1 MTTPRRSGFWPWFVE
16 GLSIL
21 LLVWL
26 LFAVVSGLG
35 RTFFTLQP
43 STEVSSV
50 AALSHDGSSQHHMS
64 LYLCVDAGNDTVDGT
79 VVIDLSSK
87 DINLHLPGIPNLT
100 TSLGFLSKASAFAS
114 PPGCLDNPKIRRIS
128 LVLRTRTYCQR
139 YALASKRV
147 SLLWL
152 ADRPLS
158 TRRP

>member
-1 MTTPRRSGFWPWFVE
+1 MTTPRRSAVWSWFVE

-26 LFAVVSGLG
+26 LFAVVSSLG

-50 AALSHDGSSQHHMS
+50 AALSHDGSPQHHMS
-64 LYLCVDAGNDTVDGT
+64 LYLCVDAGKDTVDGT

-100 TSLGFLSKASAFAS
+100 TSLGFLSKVSAFAS
-114 PPGCLDNPKIRRIS
+114 PPGCLDSPKIRR
-128 LVLRTRTYCQR
+128 
-139 YALASKRV
+139 LAQDVVGYTGSF
-147 SLLWL
+147 
-152 ADRPLS
+152 AGAQEF
-158 TRRP
+158 